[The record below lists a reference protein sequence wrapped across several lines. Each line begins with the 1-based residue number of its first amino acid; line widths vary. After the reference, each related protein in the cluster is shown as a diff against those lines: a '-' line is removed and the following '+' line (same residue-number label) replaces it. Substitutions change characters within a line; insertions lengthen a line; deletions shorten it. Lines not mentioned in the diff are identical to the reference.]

1 MPTSHWAPKTVVKI
15 SFYRDPE
22 TGEIDHLA
30 PFQVSDRAGRHTG
43 SYEDEPQVLAEIEP
57 HTSTAYF
64 EAQWLG
70 ERWVFGHRVPDE
82 GW

>member
-15 SFYRDPE
+15 SFYRDPD
-22 TGEIDHLA
+22 TGQIDHLA
-30 PFQVSDRAGRHTG
+30 PFQVSDRAGRHAG
-43 SYEDEPQVLAEIEP
+43 SYEDEPQILAEIEP
-57 HTSTAYF
+57 DTGTAYF

-70 ERWVFGHRVPDE
+70 ERWVFGRRVADE

>member
-22 TGEIDHLA
+22 TGQIDHLA
-30 PFQVSDRAGRHTG
+30 PFQVSNRAGRYSG
-43 SYEDEPQVLAEIEP
+43 SYEDEPQILAEIEP
-57 HTSTAYF
+57 DTGTAYF
-64 EAQWLG
+64 EAQWVG
-70 ERWVFGHRVPDE
+70 ERWVFGRRVADE